1 LSRLHLERSPQ
12 SMPLDPNLGRLIN
25 NRYRLIDA
33 IGQGAM
39 GSVYRA
45 KDILLGNPVAVKLLK
60 RHLVSQKACDRFENE
75 AKICAQLGQRSQHI
89 VRVTDYGA
97 DEQEV
102 PFYVMEYLP
111 GESLRDII
119 VLEPLSLPR
128 FLRLALQICL
138 GLQCAHQGIEIDGN
152 QARAIVHRDIK
163 PSNILINPDPSWQ
176 ELAKILDFGIA
187 TMLEEDEKASAY
199 MGTPAYSAP
208 EQLAGESF
216 DSRSDIYSLGVTL
229 FEMLTSQLPLQVGSH
244 SHQSWYHAHC
254 SQSPRHLQEV
264 APKTDLPKALTDLV
278 MSCLEKSPQQRPQ
291 SIAEILTELNP
302 LTEQYSRDASHDR
315 PIRWRE
321 IKPLSNQPEK
331 VAGIP
336 IYPKREQYSKSAF
349 AHPFAAVQ
357 ETLPALWVM
366 LPHADIQSIQINKF
380 YNQIHQRPFFCPL
393 PYPIVM
399 WTIAIS
405 NPTQG
410 KRRLKVFLD
419 LKSPEGQKMVRL
431 MVEKQRYAVLFFDLE
446 APHCCTHRID
456 INLNLAH
463 RSELQKWWLD
473 AQAIA
478 PIGTPEMSKVILRRE
493 FDQDVL

>member
-1 LSRLHLERSPQ
+1 MSLLHLERSSQ
-12 SMPLDPNLGRLIN
+12 SMPPDPHIGRLIN
-25 NRYRLIDA
+25 NRYRLIEV

-75 AKICAQLGQRSQHI
+75 AKVCAQLGQKSQHI

-102 PFYVMEYLP
+102 PFYVMEYLS
-111 GESLRDII
+111 GESLRNII
-119 VLEPLSLPR
+119 QLKPLSLPR

-138 GLQCAHQGIEIDGN
+138 GLQCAHTGIVIDGKPP
-152 QARAIVHRDIK
+152 RAIVHRDIK
-163 PSNILINPDPSWQ
+163 PSNISINPDPSWQ

-187 TMLEEDEKASAY
+187 TMLEEDEAASAY

-229 FEMLTSQLPLQVGSH
+229 FEMLTRQLPLQAESP

-254 SQSPRHLQEV
+254 SQSPRHFREV
-264 APKTDLPKALTDLV
+264 LPQHDFPQALTDLV
-278 MSCLEKSPQQRPQ
+278 MSCLKKSPSQRPQ
-291 SIAEILTELNP
+291 SIAEIVTALKP
-302 LTEQYSRDASHDR
+302 LVEQYSRDISHDR

-321 IKPLSNQPEK
+321 PKLLSSQPEK

-336 IYPKREQYSKSAF
+336 TYPKREQYTKSVF
-349 AHPFAAVQ
+349 AHPFAAVR

-366 LPHADIQSIQINKF
+366 LPHAEIQSIQINKF
-380 YNQIHQRPFFCPL
+380 YNQIHQQPFFCPL
-393 PYPIVM
+393 PHPMVM
-399 WTIAIS
+399 WTIAVS

-419 LKSPEGQKMVRL
+419 LKSPEGRKMVQL
-431 MVEKQRYAVLFFDLE
+431 MIEKPQYAVLFFDLE

-456 INLNLAH
+456 VNLNLLH
-463 RSELQKWWLD
+463 RCELQKWWLD
-473 AQAIA
+473 AQSIVS
-478 PIGTPEMSKVILRRE
+478 IGTPEMSKVILRRE
-493 FDQDVL
+493 FSNDA

>member
-1 LSRLHLERSPQ
+1 MTP
-12 SMPLDPNLGRLIN
+12 DPNLGRLIN
-25 NRYRLIDA
+25 NRYRLIEA

-39 GSVYRA
+39 GSVYQA

-75 AKICAQLGQRSQHI
+75 AKVCAQLGQKSQHI

-111 GESLRDII
+111 GESLRDVIK
-119 VLEPLSLPR
+119 LEPLSLQR

-138 GLQCAHQGIEIDGN
+138 GLQCAHNGIAIDGKPP
-152 QARAIVHRDIK
+152 RAIVHRDIK

-187 TMLEEDEKASAY
+187 TMLEEDEAASAY

-208 EQLAGESF
+208 EQLGGESC

-229 FEMLTSQLPLQVGSH
+229 FEMLTTYLPLVAGSP

-254 SQSPRHLQEV
+254 SQSPRHLRDV
-264 APKTDLPKALTDLV
+264 APKHSFPKALTDLV
-278 MSCLEKSPQQRPQ
+278 MSCLEKSPSQRPQ
-291 SIAEILTELNP
+291 SIAEIVTVLKP
-302 LTEQYSRDASHDR
+302 LVEQYSGNASHDR

-321 IKPLSNQPEK
+321 AELISRQPEK

-336 IYPKREQYSKSAF
+336 TYPNREQYTKSVF
-349 AHPFAAVQ
+349 AHPFTALR

-366 LPHADIQSIQINKF
+366 LPHAEIQSIQINKF
-380 YNQIHQRPFFCPL
+380 YNQIHQKPFFCPL
-393 PYPIVM
+393 PYPLVM
-399 WTIAIS
+399 WTIAVS

-446 APHCCTHRID
+446 APHCCSHRID
-456 INLNLAH
+456 INLNETH
-463 RSELQKWWLD
+463 RSELQRWWLD
-473 AQAIA
+473 AQSIT
-478 PIGTPEMSKVILRRE
+478 PIGTPEMSKVILRQE
-493 FDQDVL
+493 FSNES